1 MTEVYERDLFG
12 MKFAILKSPYHK
24 MVVKTCA
31 EMLGVPPMRV
41 RRYFIENLDML
52 MLESLGARYDSW
64 MEHGDPDGGIRR
76 EIGFDL
82 FTRYIPIISQDVM
95 NKALE
100 KIDKNEESAEKA
112 REYLRNQVFSEDEE

>member
-1 MTEVYERDLFG
+1 MTEVYERDLYG

-24 MVVKTCA
+24 KVVKTCA
-31 EMLGVPPMRV
+31 EILGIAPMRV
-41 RRYFIENLDML
+41 RKIFIENLDML

-76 EIGFDL
+76 EIGYDL
-82 FTRYIPIISQDVM
+82 FTRYIPIISQDIM

-100 KIDKNEESAEKA
+100 KIDKNGETAETA
-112 REYLRNQVFSEDEE
+112 REYLRNRVFPEDEE